1 MKRLVTKLTDRL
13 FIRLT
18 DIMIARADMR
28 LMHPKHRLLLAAQE
42 ESALYATEHMSGAMI
57 MDRRE
62 DVLRVAMDR
71 MPNDGGIL
79 EFGVANGKSISFIAG
94 LTGRPIHGFDSFEG
108 LPDDWPGRHEERG
121 HYSTGGRLPDVP
133 SHVTLVPG
141 LFEETLPAFL
151 ADDDRKAAFIHM
163 DCDLY
168 VSTRM
173 VLEHLGPRIVVG
185 TVIVFDEY
193 FNHVGWRQN
202 EFRAFQEFVKNQ
214 GVGYRYLCW
223 GYQQAA
229 VIITSRP

>member
-1 MKRLVTKLTDRL
+1 MKRLVTKLADHL

-71 MPNDGGIL
+71 MPDKGSIL
-79 EFGVANGKSISFIAG
+79 EFGVAAGDSINFISG
-94 LTGRPIHGFDSFEG
+94 QTHRTVHGFDSFQG

-121 HYSTGGRLPDVP
+121 HYSNAGRMPDVR

-141 LFEETLPAFL
+141 LFWETLPTFL
-151 ADDDRKAAFIHM
+151 ADDDRKVAFIHM

-168 VSTRM
+168 ESTRT
-173 VLEHLGPRIVVG
+173 VLEYLAPRIDVG

-202 EFRAFQEFVKNQ
+202 EFRAFQEFVENHS
-214 GVGYRYLCW
+214 VGYRYHCW

-229 VIITSRP
+229 VIITSRS